1 MGVKD
6 SDPTTVSKLTIY
18 HLYHTQ
24 QSATDTRQWTG
35 IWTLFSQ
42 HVVTASK
49 PKSSFIHSKSEV
61 HYRPR
66 ELHFPCV
73 RHCWYICNSLGA
85 AYYFIFLYRK
95 FYVVIELSSLVL
107 PDILRTRTDK
117 VRVKLPTVHLA
128 PQIS

>member
-6 SDPTTVSKLTIY
+6 SDPTTRKLTIY
-18 HLYHTQ
+18 HFGHIQ

-66 ELHFPCV
+66 E
-73 RHCWYICNSLGA
+73 
-85 AYYFIFLYRK
+85 
-95 FYVVIELSSLVL
+95 
-107 PDILRTRTDK
+107 
-117 VRVKLPTVHLA
+117 VHLA
-128 PQIS
+128 SRLSSAIVDTFARAWVPRIF